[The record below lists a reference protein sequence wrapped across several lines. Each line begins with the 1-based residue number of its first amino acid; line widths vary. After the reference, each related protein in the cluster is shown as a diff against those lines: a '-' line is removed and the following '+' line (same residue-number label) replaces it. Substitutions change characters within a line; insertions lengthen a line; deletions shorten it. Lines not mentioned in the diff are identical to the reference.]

1 MSTAKRKMGKTVHIC
16 TRKPRDAMWFFE
28 TFCWRTQK
36 IIRYNLQSVELEELE
51 LACISIAFC
60 GVECKSTTEV
70 TVPLC
75 VMLWRP
81 DTDGTKRGSIGLDR
95 LLGQILQFFQQ
106 PPFLPE
112 RRCDS
117 GLSPHHFHSPSHSQ
131 LLLLLLLEP
140 RSSCPWSCS
149 GEWMTRRCSGEHW
162 SAQRGGTS
170 LKSCRFFS
178 LRPGLCK
185 NPATPPPMTS
195 SIPRGPNTSPTKPPS
210 LNSHWSAAVPPPN
223 LPNPTSLPHPPSA
236 KRRGCFPTIP
246 SWHGQSLRLPEDYGW
261 LRAQY
266 TRLPDDYCC
275 GFSSDASPWPYG
287 HGNPK
292 TWVNAEINSRQGSI
306 LQQPILFTVGPTMLQ
321 AHSSKGKY
329 YLWHLRTIKK
339 VFNPERWADFGHLSQ
354 RA

>member
-185 NPATPPPMTS
+185 NPATPPPHDFFNPS
-195 SIPRGPNTSPTKPPS
+195 WAQHIPHQTTFPKLALKRCRPAPKSPQPYFAPSPS
-210 LNSHWSAAVPPPN
+210 LGKEERLLSHNSLLAW
-223 LPNPTSLPHPPSA
+223 TEPSA
-236 KRRGCFPTIP
+236 SGGLWVVTRSVYKAAG
-246 SWHGQSLRLPEDYGW
+246 RL
-261 LRAQY
+261 L
-266 TRLPDDYCC
+266 
-275 GFSSDASPWPYG
+275 
-287 HGNPK
+287 
-292 TWVNAEINSRQGSI
+292 
-306 LQQPILFTVGPTMLQ
+306 
-321 AHSSKGKY
+321 
-329 YLWHLRTIKK
+329 LWI
-339 VFNPERWADFGHLSQ
+339 
-354 RA
+354 